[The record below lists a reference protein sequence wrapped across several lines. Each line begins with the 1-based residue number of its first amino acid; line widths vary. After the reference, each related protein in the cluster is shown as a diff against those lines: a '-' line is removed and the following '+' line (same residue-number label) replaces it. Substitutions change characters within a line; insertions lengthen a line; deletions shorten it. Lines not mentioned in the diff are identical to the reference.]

1 MKKKISK
8 NSASIALSVVR
19 WIFLISIGYIAL
31 FPLFVM
37 VSSSFMPM
45 SDVLDQSVVYIPKSV
60 TFEHYTEALEKLN
73 YMQAIKSTVLIPVL
87 AGLIE
92 VATCAVTAYGFSRF
106 EFKEKNLLFGLV
118 IVTIAVPATLLM
130 IPQYCAFYNF
140 DPIYILAMI
149 NKIFGTNIN
158 VNLINTGFTMWL
170 PSLFSVGLRSG
181 VFIFIY
187 RQFFKGLPK
196 EFEEAAYVD
205 GANALV
211 AFVRVI
217 IPSSKVAITTVLVFS
232 LVWHWNEYYT
242 TGVFLFEDNR
252 PLSVMLG
259 EISNSLT
266 LPSGTRMAA
275 ALVFVLPMLVV
286 YLILQKQ
293 FIKSIDKVGI
303 VG

>member
-1 MKKKISK
+1 MNKNVKNKI
-8 NSASIALSVVR
+8 ASIALSVAR
-19 WIFLISIGYIAL
+19 WVFLISIGYIAL

-37 VSSSFMPM
+37 VSTSFMTM
-45 SDVLDQSVVYIPKSV
+45 ADILDQSVVYIPK
-60 TFEHYTEALEKLN
+60 TITLEHYTEALTKLN
-73 YMQAIKSTVLIPVL
+73 YFQALKSTVLIPVL
-87 AGLIE
+87 SGLIE
-92 VATCAVTAYGFSRF
+92 VATCAITAYGFSRF
-106 EFKEKNLLFGLV
+106 DFKEKNILFGLV
-118 IVTIAVPATLLM
+118 ILTIAVPATLLM

-140 DPIYILAMI
+140 DPIKLLAII
-149 NKIFGTNIN
+149 NKPFGTNLNI
-158 VNLINTGFTMWL
+158 NLINTGFTMWL

-205 GANALV
+205 GANPLV
-211 AFVRVI
+211 AFIKVI
-217 IPSSKVAITTVLVFS
+217 VPSSKVAITTVLVFS

-242 TGVFLFEDNR
+242 TGVFLFENNR

-259 EISNSLT
+259 EISNSTT
-266 LPSGTRMAA
+266 LSSATRMAA
-275 ALVFVLPMLVV
+275 ALIFVLPLLLIYLV
-286 YLILQKQ
+286 LQKQ

>member
-1 MKKKISK
+1 MNKKLSHKLLSVG
-8 NSASIALSVVR
+8 ASIVR
-19 WIFLISIGYIAL
+19 WIFLIAVGYIAL

-37 VSSSFMPM
+37 ISSSIMPM
-45 SDVLDQSVVYIPKSV
+45 EDVLDQSVVYIPKTL
-60 TFEHYTEALEKLN
+60 TFEHYTEALTRLN
-73 YMQAIKSTVLIPVL
+73 YLQALKSTFLIPVL
-87 AGLIE
+87 AGLLE
-92 VATCAVTAYGFSRF
+92 VATCAITAYGFSRF
-106 EFKEKNLLFGLV
+106 EFKEKNVLFGLV

-130 IPQYCAFYNF
+130 IPQYVAFYNF
-140 DPIYILAMI
+140 DPLMLVTMV

-170 PSLFSVGLRSG
+170 PSLFAVGLRSG

-205 GANALV
+205 GANAVV
-211 AFVRVI
+211 AFLRVI

-242 TGVFLFEDNR
+242 AGVFLMEDNR

-259 EISNSLT
+259 SISSSLT

-275 ALVFVLPMLVV
+275 ALIFVLPILVV

>member
-1 MKKKISK
+1 M
-8 NSASIALSVVR
+8 NNGA
-19 WIFLISIGYIAL
+19 F
-31 FPLFVM
+31 
-37 VSSSFMPM
+37 
-45 SDVLDQSVVYIPKSV
+45 
-60 TFEHYTEALEKLN
+60 
-73 YMQAIKSTVLIPVL
+73 
-87 AGLIE
+87 
-92 VATCAVTAYGFSRF
+92 ATCAITAYGFSRF
-106 EFKEKNLLFGLV
+106 EFKEKNVLFGLV

-130 IPQYCAFYNF
+130 IPQYVAFYNF
-140 DPIYILAMI
+140 DPLMLVTMV

-170 PSLFSVGLRSG
+170 PSLFAVGLRSG

-205 GANALV
+205 GANSVV
-211 AFVRVI
+211 AFLRVI

-242 TGVFLFEDNR
+242 AGVFLMEDNR

-259 EISNSLT
+259 SISSSLT

-275 ALVFVLPMLVV
+275 ALIFVLPILVV

>member
-1 MKKKISK
+1 MNRKLSK
-8 NSASIALSVVR
+8 RIIAIVLSAIR
-19 WIFLISIGYIAL
+19 WIFLIAIGYIAL

-37 VSSSFMPM
+37 VSTSFMTM
-45 SDVLDQSVVYIPKSV
+45 ADVLDQSVVYIPKTI
-60 TFEHYTEALEKLN
+60 TFEHYIEALDKLN
-73 YMQAIKSTVLIPVL
+73 YFKALKSTALIPVL

-92 VATCAVTAYGFSRF
+92 VVTCAVTAYGFSRF
-106 EFKEKNLLFGLV
+106 DFKEKNILFGLV

-140 DPIYILAMI
+140 DPIKLLAMF
-149 NKIFGTNIN
+149 NKIFGTNLNI
-158 VNLINTGFTMWL
+158 NLINTGFTMWL

-211 AFVRVI
+211 AFIKVI

-242 TGVFLFEDNR
+242 TGVFLLEDNR

-259 EISNSLT
+259 EISNSTT
-266 LPSGTRMAA
+266 LSSGTRMAA
-275 ALVFVLPMLVV
+275 ALIFVLPMLVI

>member
-1 MKKKISK
+1 MNKKIANKS
-8 NSASIALSVVR
+8 LSVLISCVR
-19 WIFLISIGYIAL
+19 WLFLISIGYIAL

-37 VSSSFMPM
+37 VSTSFMPFE
-45 SDVLDQSVVYIPKSV
+45 DILDQSVVYIPKSI
-60 TFEHYTEALEKLN
+60 TLDNYTEAIKQLN
-73 YMQAIKSTVLIPVL
+73 YFTALKSTVLIPVL
-87 AGLIE
+87 SGMIE
-92 VATCAVTAYGFSRF
+92 VATCAVTAYGFARF
-106 EFKEKNLLFGLV
+106 EFKEKNILFTLV
-118 IVTIAVPATLLM
+118 ILTIAVPATLLM
-130 IPQYCAFYNF
+130 IPQYCDFYNF
-140 DPIYILAMI
+140 DPVKVIALS
-149 NKIFGTNIN
+149 NKLFGTNIN
-158 VNLINTGFTMWL
+158 INLINTGFTMWL

-205 GANALV
+205 GANPV
-211 AFVRVI
+211 AAFLRVV

-242 TGVFLFEDNR
+242 TGVFLLENNR

-259 EISNSLT
+259 EISNNIKFS
-266 LPSGTRMAA
+266 SGVRMAA
-275 ALVFVLPMLVV
+275 ALVFVLPVLVI
-286 YLILQKQ
+286 YLILQRQ

>member
-1 MKKKISK
+1 MKKSFK
-8 NSASIALSVVR
+8 NSVSHIGLSVAR

-37 VSSSFMPM
+37 ISTSFMTM
-45 SDVLDQSVVYIPKSV
+45 EDILDQSVVYIPK
-60 TFEHYTEALEKLN
+60 TLTLEHYTEALSKLN
-73 YMQAIKSTVLIPVL
+73 YLKALKSTVLIPIL
-87 AGLIE
+87 SGLIE
-92 VATCAVTAYGFSRF
+92 VATCAITAYGFARF
-106 EFKEKNLLFGLV
+106 DFKEKNILFGLV
-118 IVTIAVPATLLM
+118 VATIAVPATLLM

-140 DPIYILAMI
+140 DPIKLFAII
-149 NKIFGTNIN
+149 NKIFGTNISL
-158 VNLINTGFTMWL
+158 NLINTGFTMWL

-205 GANALV
+205 GANAFT
-211 AFVRVI
+211 AFIRVI

-242 TGVFLFEDNR
+242 TGIFLLEDNR

-259 EISNSLT
+259 EIANSLT
-266 LPSGTRMAA
+266 LSSGTRMAA
-275 ALVFVLPMLVV
+275 ALIFVLPLLVV

>member
-1 MKKKISK
+1 MNKNVKNKI
-8 NSASIALSVVR
+8 ASIGLSVAR
-19 WIFLISIGYIAL
+19 WVFLISIGYIAL

-37 VSSSFMPM
+37 ISTSFMTM
-45 SDVLDQSVVYIPKSV
+45 QDILDQSVVYIPKTL
-60 TFEHYTEALEKLN
+60 TFEHYTEALTKLN
-73 YMQAIKSTVLIPVL
+73 YFQALKSTVLIPVL
-87 AGLIE
+87 SGLIE

-106 EFKEKNLLFGLV
+106 DFKEKNILFGLV
-118 IVTIAVPATLLM
+118 VLTIAVPATLLM

-140 DPIYILAMI
+140 DPIKLLAII
-149 NKIFGTNIN
+149 NKLFGTNLSI
-158 VNLINTGFTMWL
+158 NLINTGFTMWL

-205 GANALV
+205 GANPLV
-211 AFVRVI
+211 AFIKVI
-217 IPSSKVAITTVLVFS
+217 VPSSKVAITTVLVFS

-242 TGVFLFEDNR
+242 TGIFLFENNR

-259 EISNSLT
+259 EISNSTT
-266 LPSGTRMAA
+266 LSSGTRMAA
-275 ALVFVLPMLVV
+275 ALIFVLPLLIV

>member
-1 MKKKISK
+1 MNKKLSKKIL
-8 NSASIALSVVR
+8 AVALSVVR
-19 WIFLISIGYIAL
+19 WIFLIAIGYIAL

-37 VSSSFMPM
+37 ISTSFMTM
-45 SDVLDQSVVYIPKSV
+45 ADVLDQSVVYIPKSI
-60 TFEHYTEALEKLN
+60 TLEHYAEALEKLN
-73 YMQAIKSTVLIPVL
+73 YFKALKSSVLIPVL

-106 EFKEKNLLFGLV
+106 EFKEKNILFGLV

-130 IPQYCAFYNF
+130 IPQYCDFYNF
-140 DPIYILAMI
+140 DPIKLFAMI
-149 NKIFGTNIN
+149 NGIFGTNIN

-205 GANALV
+205 GANAMV
-211 AFVRVI
+211 AFIKVI

-242 TGVFLFEDNR
+242 TGVFLLEDNR

-259 EISNSLT
+259 EISNSTT
-266 LPSGTRMAA
+266 LSSGTRMAA
-275 ALVFVLPMLVV
+275 ALIFVLPMLIV